1 MFDVSF
7 WECILVFVLALL
19 VLGPE
24 RLPRVAHTAGLWL
37 GKARNAM
44 RRLQRE
50 VQREFLIEETRA
62 AAAKARAAA
71 EASKPDTTPS
81 GEN

>member
-7 WECILVFVLALL
+7 WEFVLVFVLALL

-62 AAAKARAAA
+62 AAEKARAAA
-71 EASKPDTTPS
+71 ESLSPTDNTS
-81 GEN
+81 GEG